1 MYIAATRKS
10 SSTQLP
16 LLPLVNNQVALAA
29 TSGEKQQAVGRREAM
44 ATAAAAWGVATQPSL
59 AASLP
64 VDEEPPKILCDDK
77 CLADL
82 EKIPRQKT
90 ASGLEYR
97 DIVVGTGP
105 TPPLGYQV
113 TFDLVATNPANGKT
127 FVNTLEK
134 GKPID
139 NRVGTDSMV
148 KGLDEAL
155 TTMKAGGVRR
165 VYCPGELAY
174 QTPLKAA
181 PGSPAVPA
189 KAPIIFDVALLLV
202 PGLEEEDQSG
212 ANEFADLFS

>member
-1 MYIAATRKS
+1 MTVLKLVRAAKCVQCKIVSIQYR
-10 SSTQLP
+10 
-16 LLPLVNNQVALAA
+16 VQVHG
-29 TSGEKQQAVGRREAM
+29 SH
-44 ATAAAAWGVATQPSL
+44 ATQVTVLQLVRAAKLCPVQTWGQSQQSGHKQECDVDCRLLMLIAGSRDCWWLSNISPQGPSF
-59 AASLP
+59 
-64 VDEEPPKILCDDK
+64 
-77 CLADL
+77 
-82 EKIPRQKT
+82 
-90 ASGLEYR
+90 R
-97 DIVVGTGP
+97 DAWRDF
-105 TPPLGYQV
+105 QV